1 MYSIWYK
8 DKRRKNIGKPFNSR
22 MSVFSAGQKAIKATI
37 KSPGTSASD
46 PSSCSNC
53 LAAKAFL
60 MNKNYSI
67 NGISRTIK
75 RRKTTVNA
83 ERIFLHRK
91 VTRNAGHIRVK
102 F

>member
-1 MYSIWYK
+1 
-8 DKRRKNIGKPFNSR
+8 
-22 MSVFSAGQKAIKATI
+22 MSVFSAGKKAIKATV

-67 NGISRTIK
+67 NGISRTK
-75 RRKTTVNA
+75 GKKTTVNA
-83 ERIFLHRK
+83 ERTFLHRK